1 MQVFIVRDTDPAA
14 LEEKINKKLDEIE
27 DAKIFE
33 NVKVQ
38 YQATTAPQMRGD
50 KITGYKIEY
59 SALISFDAMQLFR
72 EGA

>member
-59 SALISFDAMQLFR
+59 SALISFDTMQFFR